1 MDAGYPTLSGY
12 LGPYQCERYHLPDFR
27 ASSTPEND
35 NEAFNYLHSSLRSTI
50 ERTFGIWK
58 NKFQILLKMRSY
70 DFPTQVKIVC
80 ATMAIHN
87 FIRRTSISDRDFLAD
102 SDADDDGN
110 DDGDEEFSAPPL
122 TTSSDM
128 ASIHDFIRDQIVFYS

>member
-1 MDAGYPTLSGY
+1 
-12 LGPYQCERYHLPDFR
+12 
-27 ASSTPEND
+27 
-35 NEAFNYLHSSLRSTI
+35 
-50 ERTFGIWK
+50 
-58 NKFQILLKMRSY
+58 MRSY

-80 ATMAIHN
+80 ATMVIHN

-128 ASIHDFIRDQIVFYS
+128 TSLRDFIRDQIVYYSRVH